1 MNWIL
6 RKKIKQNKF
15 LYDQFLVRKAN
26 PKDAKKIV
34 SLVQSLSLNENGK
47 QSLFTEEILLRDGF
61 GERCAFQILVAETNG
76 NVVGYAL
83 YYFSYD
89 TIRAK
94 RGIILSDLFVEEAW
108 RRQGIGRCLMKAA
121 AKACNNTGGTW
132 MFWAVLKRNRRARKF
147 YKTIAPELPNVL
159 LCVST
164 GKNFQEL
171 ARFS

>member
-1 MNWIL
+1 M
-6 RKKIKQNKF
+6 
-15 LYDQFLVRKAN
+15 
-26 PKDAKKIV
+26 
-34 SLVQSLSLNENGK
+34 
-47 QSLFTEEILLRDGF
+47 
-61 GERCAFQILVAETNG
+61 AETNG

-83 YYFSYD
+83 YYFGYD

-108 RRQGIGRCLMKAA
+108 RRQGIGSCLMNAA

-164 GKNFQEL
+164 GKNFQKL
-171 ARFS
+171 AKF